1 MEEKGKKK
9 RMDYSLLLI
18 VFLLVVVGLVILY
31 STSSYNGQVKFQDS
45 FYYLKKQAF
54 ATALGIALMLFV
66 AGMDYH
72 IWQRLAV
79 FGYLAAVALS
89 IAVMLFGREINGSK
103 RWLAL
108 GPFSFQP
115 SEFAKVALI
124 LFLADLVTKNVKTI
138 GKMWTLCRIMFWIL
152 PIVGLVGASNLS
164 TAIIILGIG
173 VILIFVAS
181 PKYAQFAF
189 MGIAGAG
196 FMGIFLALESYRLER
211 LAIWRNPEKYE
222 KGYQTLQGLYAIG
235 SGGVFGVGLGN
246 SVQKLGFV
254 PEAQNDMI
262 FSIICEELGL
272 VGAGIIILLFLLLIW
287 RFFLIA
293 SGCRDLFGALIATG
307 AMAHMMIQVILN
319 IAVVTNTIP
328 NTGITLPFISYG
340 GTSVMF
346 LLIEMGLVLSVS
358 QVVD

>member
-1 MEEKGKKK
+1 
-9 RMDYSLLLI
+9 
-18 VFLLVVVGLVILY
+18 
-31 STSSYNGQVKFQDS
+31 
-45 FYYLKKQAF
+45 
-54 ATALGIALMLFV
+54 
-66 AGMDYH
+66 MDYH

-89 IAVMLFGREINGSK
+89 VAVMLFGREINGSK

-181 PKYAQFAF
+181 PKYAQFAL
-189 MGIAGAG
+189 MGLAGAC

-272 VGAGIIILLFLLLIW
+272 AGAGIIVFLFLLLIW
-287 RFFLIA
+287 RFFMIA
-293 SGCRDLFGALIATG
+293 SGSRDLFGALIATG
-307 AMAHMMIQVILN
+307 AMAHMMIQVVLN